1 VRWTG
6 SNRHAQKQG
15 IFFRIS
21 VVAGAAAF
29 GAEAASP
36 VKGEGGGV
44 AGANFEGEMACIV
57 VG

>member
-1 VRWTG
+1 MRWTG

-29 GAEAASP
+29 GAEAASL